1 MKKETVGAS
10 GLVFHEPLIFERSVE
25 GRQGYSLPLCD
36 VPDIRPADVIPRE
49 YVRDEIAGFPEVSE
63 VEVVRHF
70 THLSQWNYGIDSGF
84 FPLGSCTMK
93 YNPRVNEEVAALPGF
108 ARLHPQ
114 TPQELTQGAIR
125 LMYELER
132 ALCEISGFDRVS
144 LQPAAGA
151 HGELTGM
158 MLIRAYLASQGN
170 PRRKVLIPDSAHGT
184 NPASCTLCG
193 YDAVPVA
200 SGADGCAD
208 PQAIAAVMDEQVAAI
223 MITNPNTLG
232 LFERNI
238 AEIAEIVH
246 AKGGLVYGDGANLN
260 ALLGKARPGDMGID
274 VMHFNLHKTFSTP
287 HGGGGPGSGP
297 VALKAHLIPFM
308 PVPTPEYQD
317 GDYYLETDH
326 PHSIGK
332 VRSFFGNF
340 GVMVRA
346 YAYILAMGAVGLKQ
360 AAETAVMNANY
371 IKARLQ
377 EAYHLPYQAV
387 CKHECVFSDK
397 LQNPAGVTTMD
408 IAKRLMDYG
417 FHPPTVYFP
426 LIVHGALMIE
436 PTETE
441 SKQTLDAF
449 IDAMQAIAR
458 EAKEEPELL
467 KTAPHRAKMRRLDE
481 TTAARKPI
489 LRYETSEEQ

>member
-1 MKKETVGAS
+1 MKKATVGAS
-10 GLVFHEPLIFERSVE
+10 GLVFHEPLIFERSVKD
-25 GRQGYSLPLCD
+25 RQGYSLPVCD
-36 VPDIRPADVIPRE
+36 VPDVRPEDVIPQA
-49 YVRDEIAGFPEVSE
+49 YIRDEVTGFPEVSE

-70 THLSQWNYGIDSGF
+70 THLSQWNYGIDSGL

-108 ARLHPQ
+108 ARLHPH
-114 TPQELTQGAIR
+114 TPQELAQGAIR
-125 LMYELER
+125 LMYELEQ

-158 MLIRAYLASQGN
+158 MLIRAYLTSQGN

-193 YDAVPVA
+193 YDTVPVA
-200 SGADGCAD
+200 SGPDGCAD
-208 PQAIAAVMDEQVAAI
+208 PKAIAEVMDEQVAAI

-297 VALKAHLIPFM
+297 VALKARLIPFM
-308 PVPTPEYQD
+308 PVPTPEYKD
-317 GDYYLETDH
+317 GEYYLETDH

-332 VRSFFGNF
+332 IRSFFGNF

-346 YAYILAMGAVGLKQ
+346 YAYILSMGPAGLKQ
-360 AAETAVMNANY
+360 IAETAVLNANY
-371 IKARLQ
+371 IMAQLRDV
-377 EAYHLPYQAV
+377 YHLPYQAL

-397 LQNPAGVTTMD
+397 LQNPDGVTTMD

-441 SKQTLDAF
+441 SKQTLDTF
-449 IDAMQAIAR
+449 IDAMREIAR
-458 EAKEEPELL
+458 EAKEDPEIL

-489 LRYETSEEQ
+489 LRYETSEEK